1 MSYGRKA
8 TISTDQA
15 VLKTGSRQG
24 ARFATGSGEKK
35 KGFLSQRRRDR
46 RVTKK
51 IKMLRERT
59 GNGCFERV

>member
-1 MSYGRKA
+1 
-8 TISTDQA
+8 
-15 VLKTGSRQG
+15 LKTGSRQG